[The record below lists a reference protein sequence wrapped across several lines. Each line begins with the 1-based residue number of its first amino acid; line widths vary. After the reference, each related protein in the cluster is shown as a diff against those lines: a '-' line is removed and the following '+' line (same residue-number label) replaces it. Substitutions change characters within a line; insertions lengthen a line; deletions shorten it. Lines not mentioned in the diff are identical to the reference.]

1 MKNIRENYDLENENF
16 YYIIDDI
23 LQNQEF
29 QKLKEIKHHG
39 ITRYNHLLRVS
50 YYTYIISK
58 KLDLKYVEATR
69 GALLHDFFFDETK
82 EEKTHQALKSHPDYA
97 LKNAS
102 KYFELTELEKDIIK
116 KHMFPVTKS
125 IPHYKE
131 SYLVDIIDDI
141 CSCYERTY
149 SIRKQLQTA
158 STFLF
163 IFIMTK
169 LK

>member
-1 MKNIRENYDLENENF
+1 MKNIKENYDIKNENF

-23 LQNQEF
+23 LKNPEF
-29 QKLKEIKHHG
+29 QKLKNIKHHG

-50 YYTYIISK
+50 YYTYLISK
-58 KLDLKYVEATR
+58 KMNLKYVEATR
-69 GALLHDFFFDETK
+69 GALLHDFFFYETI
-82 EEKTHQALKSHPDYA
+82 EDNTHQALKKHPDYA

-102 KYFELTELEKDIIK
+102 KHFELTELEKDIIK
-116 KHMFPVTKS
+116 NHMFPVTRS

-131 SYLVDIIDDI
+131 SYLVDIIDDV

-149 SIRKQLQTA
+149 SIRKELQTA

-163 IFIMTK
+163 IFIKMK
-169 LK
+169 LR